1 MTEGEE
7 NIIIK
12 GVLLEA
18 ISRDFSEELSNNK
31 EVSVSPRFK
40 RQMMAMMNN
49 PNKWAERHKRDYRRR
64 FVKVVATIVLTCS
77 LPFGVLTV
85 ASPTVRAAVIDW
97 VVEWYESSI
106 IYKFFGES
114 DSTKLPLYE
123 VIDLPFDYTRIG
135 IPQELPNNTEIIY
148 ENSDGEILRFE
159 YMRVEEG
166 SAIIIDAEN
175 MEVTEIGVNGCPGH
189 LYISV
194 DPEQSN
200 CITWYDNGAKMQFII
215 DGFLEGNYLK
225 KKGFTKNAICGILG
239 NMNSESTINP
249 AVWQSL
255 NDMYLGY
262 GLVQWDDGKLFI
274 DWAKKE
280 GVISAATA
288 EAVNSLAYSNPKKL
302 MDAELDYLIVSMN
315 TVGNWFKPDNNQS
328 KYGTSET
335 LTASQFKV
343 SNKSA
348 DILARIFC
356 GHYERPGVPKIS
368 ERVANAKKWYNFL

>member
-200 CITWYDNGAKMQFII
+200 CITWYDN
-215 DGFLEGNYLK
+215 
-225 KKGFTKNAICGILG
+225 
-239 NMNSESTINP
+239 
-249 AVWQSL
+249 
-255 NDMYLGY
+255 
-262 GLVQWDDGKLFI
+262 
-274 DWAKKE
+274 
-280 GVISAATA
+280 
-288 EAVNSLAYSNPKKL
+288 PKKL

>member
-1 MTEGEE
+1 M
-7 NIIIK
+7 
-12 GVLLEA
+12 
-18 ISRDFSEELSNNK
+18 
-31 EVSVSPRFK
+31 
-40 RQMMAMMNN
+40 
-49 PNKWAERHKRDYRRR
+49 
-64 FVKVVATIVLTCS
+64 
-77 LPFGVLTV
+77 PFGVLTV

-215 DGFLEGNYLK
+215 DGFLEGNELQK
-225 KKGFTKNAICGILG
+225 
-239 NMNSESTINP
+239 M
-249 AVWQSL
+249 
-255 NDMYLGY
+255 
-262 GLVQWDDGKLFI
+262 
-274 DWAKKE
+274 
-280 GVISAATA
+280 AAS
-288 EAVNSLAYSNPKKL
+288 VLQV
-302 MDAELDYLIVSMN
+302 D
-315 TVGNWFKPDNNQS
+315 
-328 KYGTSET
+328 
-335 LTASQFKV
+335 
-343 SNKSA
+343 
-348 DILARIFC
+348 
-356 GHYERPGVPKIS
+356 
-368 ERVANAKKWYNFL
+368 

>member
-200 CITWYDNGAKMQFII
+200 CI
-215 DGFLEGNYLK
+215 
-225 KKGFTKNAICGILG
+225 
-239 NMNSESTINP
+239 
-249 AVWQSL
+249 WQSL

>member
-148 ENSDGEILRFE
+148 E
-159 YMRVEEG
+159 
-166 SAIIIDAEN
+166 
-175 MEVTEIGVNGCPGH
+175 
-189 LYISV
+189 
-194 DPEQSN
+194 
-200 CITWYDNGAKMQFII
+200 
-215 DGFLEGNYLK
+215 
-225 KKGFTKNAICGILG
+225 
-239 NMNSESTINP
+239 
-249 AVWQSL
+249 
-255 NDMYLGY
+255 
-262 GLVQWDDGKLFI
+262 KLFI

>member
-200 CITWYDNGAKMQFII
+200 CITWYDNGAK
-215 DGFLEGNYLK
+215 
-225 KKGFTKNAICGILG
+225 
-239 NMNSESTINP
+239 
-249 AVWQSL
+249 
-255 NDMYLGY
+255 
-262 GLVQWDDGKLFI
+262 I

>member
-166 SAIIIDAEN
+166 SKEIASWSASGKGS
-175 MEVTEIGVNGCPGH
+175 VTISKTCKVETKKTYKLVLSATVNGVAKPDV
-189 LYISV
+189 SV
-194 DPEQSN
+194 
-200 CITWYDNGAKMQFII
+200 T
-215 DGFLEGNYLK
+215 
-225 KKGFTKNAICGILG
+225 
-239 NMNSESTINP
+239 
-249 AVWQSL
+249 
-255 NDMYLGY
+255 
-262 GLVQWDDGKLFI
+262 
-274 DWAKKE
+274 
-280 GVISAATA
+280 ATA
-288 EAVNSLAYSNPKKL
+288 K
-302 MDAELDYLIVSMN
+302 
-315 TVGNWFKPDNNQS
+315 
-328 KYGTSET
+328 
-335 LTASQFKV
+335 
-343 SNKSA
+343 
-348 DILARIFC
+348 
-356 GHYERPGVPKIS
+356 
-368 ERVANAKKWYNFL
+368 

>member
-135 IPQELPNNTEIIY
+135 IPQELP
-148 ENSDGEILRFE
+148 
-159 YMRVEEG
+159 
-166 SAIIIDAEN
+166 
-175 MEVTEIGVNGCPGH
+175 
-189 LYISV
+189 
-194 DPEQSN
+194 
-200 CITWYDNGAKMQFII
+200 
-215 DGFLEGNYLK
+215 
-225 KKGFTKNAICGILG
+225 
-239 NMNSESTINP
+239 
-249 AVWQSL
+249 
-255 NDMYLGY
+255 
-262 GLVQWDDGKLFI
+262 
-274 DWAKKE
+274 
-280 GVISAATA
+280 
-288 EAVNSLAYSNPKKL
+288 SLAYSNPKKL

>member
-200 CITWYDNGAKMQFII
+200 CITWY
-215 DGFLEGNYLK
+215 LK

>member
-200 CITWYDNGAKMQFII
+200 CITWYDNGAK
-215 DGFLEGNYLK
+215 
-225 KKGFTKNAICGILG
+225 
-239 NMNSESTINP
+239 
-249 AVWQSL
+249 
-255 NDMYLGY
+255 
-262 GLVQWDDGKLFI
+262 
-274 DWAKKE
+274 
-280 GVISAATA
+280 
-288 EAVNSLAYSNPKKL
+288 
-302 MDAELDYLIVSMN
+302 IVSMN

>member
-106 IYKFFGES
+106 IY
-114 DSTKLPLYE
+114 
-123 VIDLPFDYTRIG
+123 
-135 IPQELPNNTEIIY
+135 
-148 ENSDGEILRFE
+148 
-159 YMRVEEG
+159 
-166 SAIIIDAEN
+166 
-175 MEVTEIGVNGCPGH
+175 
-189 LYISV
+189 
-194 DPEQSN
+194 
-200 CITWYDNGAKMQFII
+200 
-215 DGFLEGNYLK
+215 
-225 KKGFTKNAICGILG
+225 
-239 NMNSESTINP
+239 
-249 AVWQSL
+249 
-255 NDMYLGY
+255 
-262 GLVQWDDGKLFI
+262 
-274 DWAKKE
+274 
-280 GVISAATA
+280 
-288 EAVNSLAYSNPKKL
+288 
-302 MDAELDYLIVSMN
+302 AELDYLIVSMN

>member
-166 SAIIIDAEN
+166 
-175 MEVTEIGVNGCPGH
+175 
-189 LYISV
+189 
-194 DPEQSN
+194 
-200 CITWYDNGAKMQFII
+200 
-215 DGFLEGNYLK
+215 
-225 KKGFTKNAICGILG
+225 FTKNAICGILG

>member
-175 MEVTEIGVNGCPGH
+175 MEVTEIGVN
-189 LYISV
+189 
-194 DPEQSN
+194 
-200 CITWYDNGAKMQFII
+200 
-215 DGFLEGNYLK
+215 
-225 KKGFTKNAICGILG
+225 
-239 NMNSESTINP
+239 
-249 AVWQSL
+249 
-255 NDMYLGY
+255 
-262 GLVQWDDGKLFI
+262 
-274 DWAKKE
+274 
-280 GVISAATA
+280 
-288 EAVNSLAYSNPKKL
+288 
-302 MDAELDYLIVSMN
+302 
-315 TVGNWFKPDNNQS
+315 NQS

>member
-123 VIDLPFDYTRIG
+123 VIDL
-135 IPQELPNNTEIIY
+135 
-148 ENSDGEILRFE
+148 
-159 YMRVEEG
+159 
-166 SAIIIDAEN
+166 
-175 MEVTEIGVNGCPGH
+175 
-189 LYISV
+189 
-194 DPEQSN
+194 
-200 CITWYDNGAKMQFII
+200 
-215 DGFLEGNYLK
+215 
-225 KKGFTKNAICGILG
+225 
-239 NMNSESTINP
+239 
-249 AVWQSL
+249 
-255 NDMYLGY
+255 
-262 GLVQWDDGKLFI
+262 
-274 DWAKKE
+274 
-280 GVISAATA
+280 
-288 EAVNSLAYSNPKKL
+288 NSLAYSNPKKL

>member
-1 MTEGEE
+1 MKKR
-7 NIIIK
+7 IIPLFFL
-12 GVLLEA
+12 VLLLATVMIPTSAA
-18 ISRDFSEELSNNK
+18 ISTKAISGK
-31 EVSVSPRFK
+31 
-40 RQMMAMMNN
+40 
-49 PNKWAERHKRDYRRR
+49 
-64 FVKVVATIVLTCS
+64 
-77 LPFGVLTV
+77 
-85 ASPTVRAAVIDW
+85 PTLKI
-97 VVEWYESSI
+97 
-106 IYKFFGES
+106 
-114 DSTKLPLYE
+114 
-123 VIDLPFDYTRIG
+123 
-135 IPQELPNNTEIIY
+135 
-148 ENSDGEILRFE
+148 
-159 YMRVEEG
+159 EG
-166 SAIIIDAEN
+166 TTAYCVGKYN
-175 MEVTEIGVNGCPGH
+175 
-189 LYISV
+189 
-194 DPEQSN
+194 
-200 CITWYDNGAKMQFII
+200 
-215 DGFLEGNYLK
+215 
-225 KKGFTKNAICGILG
+225 ICGILG

>member
-97 VVEWYESSI
+97 VV
-106 IYKFFGES
+106 
-114 DSTKLPLYE
+114 
-123 VIDLPFDYTRIG
+123 
-135 IPQELPNNTEIIY
+135 
-148 ENSDGEILRFE
+148 
-159 YMRVEEG
+159 
-166 SAIIIDAEN
+166 
-175 MEVTEIGVNGCPGH
+175 
-189 LYISV
+189 
-194 DPEQSN
+194 
-200 CITWYDNGAKMQFII
+200 
-215 DGFLEGNYLK
+215 
-225 KKGFTKNAICGILG
+225 
-239 NMNSESTINP
+239 
-249 AVWQSL
+249 
-255 NDMYLGY
+255 
-262 GLVQWDDGKLFI
+262 
-274 DWAKKE
+274 KE

>member
-200 CITWYDNGAKMQFII
+200 CITWY
-215 DGFLEGNYLK
+215 
-225 KKGFTKNAICGILG
+225 
-239 NMNSESTINP
+239 
-249 AVWQSL
+249 
-255 NDMYLGY
+255 

>member
-159 YMRVEEG
+159 YMRV
-166 SAIIIDAEN
+166 
-175 MEVTEIGVNGCPGH
+175 
-189 LYISV
+189 
-194 DPEQSN
+194 
-200 CITWYDNGAKMQFII
+200 
-215 DGFLEGNYLK
+215 
-225 KKGFTKNAICGILG
+225 
-239 NMNSESTINP
+239 
-249 AVWQSL
+249 WQSL

>member
-159 YMRVEEG
+159 Y
-166 SAIIIDAEN
+166 
-175 MEVTEIGVNGCPGH
+175 
-189 LYISV
+189 
-194 DPEQSN
+194 
-200 CITWYDNGAKMQFII
+200 
-215 DGFLEGNYLK
+215 
-225 KKGFTKNAICGILG
+225 
-239 NMNSESTINP
+239 
-249 AVWQSL
+249 
-255 NDMYLGY
+255 
-262 GLVQWDDGKLFI
+262 
-274 DWAKKE
+274 
-280 GVISAATA
+280 
-288 EAVNSLAYSNPKKL
+288 
-302 MDAELDYLIVSMN
+302 AELDYLIVSMN